1 LVDPNQIKAADER
14 FWSWIFGED
23 DGPNHPLKVS
33 NGGEAQKQFGN
44 ILIVAGSLQRD
55 KTKDKTNDR
64 SLRIPAGAEFVFVP
78 ADNFVC
84 TEADGGGSTDQDL
97 IKLAEEDISGGAGKA
112 GVSVNGNLQTVEL
125 LQPHMF
131 TLDIQKAISGT
142 GKSARGEGTSGDSQP
157 PLQTRAAAACY
168 YAIIPAKS
176 LKKGDRIE
184 ITGRDIKVNYTVK

>member
-1 LVDPNQIKAADER
+1 MSPADPNQIKAADER
-14 FWSWIFGED
+14 FWSWIFAED
-23 DGPNHPLKVS
+23 ESPNHPLKVS
-33 NGGEAQKQFGN
+33 DGREAQEQFGN
-44 ILIVAGSLQRD
+44 MIIVAGSLQRD
-55 KTKDKTNDR
+55 GKKDR
-64 SLRIPAGAEFVFVP
+64 SLRIPAGSEFIFVP

-97 IKLAEEDISGGAGKA
+97 TNIVSDDIRDGAGIA
-112 GVSVNGNLQTVEL
+112 DVSLNGNRQRVDL
-125 LQPHMF
+125 LEPHLF

-142 GKSARGEGTSGDSQP
+142 GRLGKGEGTSQGRQL

-168 YAIIPAKS
+168 YAIIPAKK